1 MKTRK
6 TGTSSG
12 ASVINGGTL
21 VIPVKAVIWAAVVVI
36 GILLGGYVVLFGWL
50 AGEVVSL
57 GKEQAALAEAVERID
72 ADLIELK
79 EGQER
84 LRDDMERGF
93 DRIED
98 RFEGI
103 EDRFEGFE
111 DRFDR
116 FEDIL
121 RGRDTPE

>member
-12 ASVINGGTL
+12 ATVVNGGTL

-36 GILLGGYVVLFGWL
+36 GILLGGYVALFGWL

-57 GKEQAALAEAVERID
+57 GKGQAALTESVERID

-79 EGQER
+79 EENRRRFDGLER
-84 LRDDMERGF
+84 
-93 DRIED
+93 
-98 RFEGI
+98 RFEGL
-103 EDRFEGFE
+103 ER
-111 DRFDR
+111 RFDQL
-116 FEDIL
+116 EDFL
-121 RGRDTPE
+121 REQFTPE

>member
-1 MKTRK
+1 MKTRR

-12 ASVINGGTL
+12 ARVIGGSTL
-21 VIPVKAVIWAAVVVI
+21 VIPVKAAIWATVVVI
-36 GILLGGYVVLFGWL
+36 GILLGGYVALFGWL
-50 AGEVVSL
+50 ASEVVSL

-98 RFEGI
+98 
-103 EDRFEGFE
+103 
-111 DRFDR
+111 
-116 FEDIL
+116 IL

>member
-1 MKTRK
+1 MKTRT
-6 TGTSSG
+6 TGTPSG
-12 ASVINGGTL
+12 AAAIGGSAL

-57 GKEQAALAEAVERID
+57 GKEQAALTEAVERID

-84 LRDDMERGF
+84 LRYDMERGF

-98 RFEGI
+98 M
-103 EDRFEGFE
+103 
-111 DRFDR
+111 FDR
-116 FEDIL
+116 IEDIL
-121 RGRDTPE
+121 RGRDIPE